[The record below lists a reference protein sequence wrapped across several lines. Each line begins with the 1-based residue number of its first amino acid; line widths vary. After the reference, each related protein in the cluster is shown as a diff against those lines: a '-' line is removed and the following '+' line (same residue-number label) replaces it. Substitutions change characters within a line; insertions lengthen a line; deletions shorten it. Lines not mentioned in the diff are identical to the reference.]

1 MYLTVNVL
9 IITCRLKMDITSQ
22 NLKELGLGIHA
33 ALKKQQELITNMM
46 TTYQSKLM
54 MELSTQESN
63 IETEIDQMKEQEGTL
78 EALLSH
84 VHNLR
89 TEMTEQM
96 QQIKLQ
102 HAKENDELQHK
113 LADMMQ
119 KQEHDREQLTI
130 QQEQLREELAEQ
142 QKQLKQLLDVKQQ
155 DFVSSLNSHKEELSK
170 HIMDKMVEVMK
181 DFLYLF
187 ETTKFK
193 K

>member
-1 MYLTVNVL
+1 
-9 IITCRLKMDITSQ
+9 MDITSQ

-33 ALKKQQELITNMM
+33 ALKKQQEMITNMM

-78 EALLSH
+78 EALLSQ

-102 HAKENDELQHK
+102 HTKENDDLQHK
-113 LADMMQ
+113 LTDIMQ
-119 KQEHDREQLTI
+119 KQECDREQLTI
-130 QQEQLREELAEQ
+130 EQERLREELAAQ
-142 QKQLKQLLDVKQQ
+142 QKQLQQLLDAKQK
-155 DFVSSLNSHKEELSK
+155 DIVSSLARHKEELSK
-170 HIMDKMVEVMK
+170 HTTDKIVEVMK

-187 ETTKFK
+187 ETTKYK
-193 K
+193 KQ